1 MYNVVDFIGKVI
13 TIRTN
18 NGQELICKLLGTD
31 EDKKYLT
38 VDRPKV
44 VYVNQEDVVLLPF
57 LLTSPSQELILS
69 TREIFTIAESLDITA
84 KDHNEMIVQEK
95 KMELQEPEPELLDD
109 K

>member
-1 MYNVVDFIGKVI
+1 MYNVVDLIGKVV

-18 NGQELICKLLGTD
+18 NGQEIICKLNGVD

-69 TREIFTIAESLDITA
+69 TREIFTLAESLELTA
-84 KDHNEMIVQEK
+84 NDYKDMIDQEV
-95 KMELQEPEPELLDD
+95 KMELQVSDSSED

>member
-1 MYNVVDFIGKVI
+1 MYNVVDLIGKVV

-18 NGQELICKLLGTD
+18 NGQEIICKLNGVD

-69 TREIFTIAESLDITA
+69 TREIFTLAESLELTA
-84 KDHNEMIVQEK
+84 NDYKDMIDQEV
-95 KMELQEPEPELLDD
+95 KMELQDSDSPED

>member
-1 MYNVVDFIGKVI
+1 MYNINEMIGKII

-18 NGQELICKLLGTD
+18 NGQEIICKLNGVD
-31 EDKKYLT
+31 EDKKFLT

-44 VYVNQEDVVLLPF
+44 VFVNQEDVVLLPF

-69 TREIFTIAESLDITA
+69 TKEIFTVAKSLELTANDYKDMIKQEIAMEAQES
-84 KDHNEMIVQEK
+84 EK
-95 KMELQEPEPELLDD
+95 PED

>member
-1 MYNVVDFIGKVI
+1 MYNVVDLIGKIV

-18 NGQELICKLLGTD
+18 NGQEIICKLNGVD

-69 TREIFTIAESLDITA
+69 TREIFTLAESLELTA
-84 KDHNEMIVQEK
+84 NDYKDMIDQEV
-95 KMELQEPEPELLDD
+95 KMELQDSDSTED

>member
-1 MYNVVDFIGKVI
+1 MYNVVELIGKVI

-18 NGQELICKLLGTD
+18 NGQEIICKLNGVD

-69 TREIFTIAESLDITA
+69 TREVFTLAESLELTA
-84 KDHNEMIVQEK
+84 NDYKDMIDQEI
-95 KMELQEPEPELLDD
+95 KMELQDSDSTED

>member
-1 MYNVVDFIGKVI
+1 MYNVVDLIGKVV

-18 NGQELICKLLGTD
+18 NGQEIICKLNGVD

-69 TREIFTIAESLDITA
+69 TREIFTLAESLELTA
-84 KDHNEMIVQEK
+84 NDYKDMIDQEV
-95 KMELQEPEPELLDD
+95 KMELQGSDSTED